1 LSQPLELVWRDQWG
15 RLLALLVAQFRRLDL
30 AEDGL
35 AEAFESAVRT
45 WEVDGVP
52 DNPAAWLLTTA
63 RRRVLD
69 RLRAEATAARKEPM
83 LVVEQEVSQRAA
95 RVMADPGGLLDDER
109 LRLVFLCAHPALER
123 ESASALTLRLV
134 LGVATEDVA
143 RLFLV
148 SRPTM
153 AARLTRAKRRL
164 AATGAP
170 FRVPDRQHLPDRLA
184 TVADVVYLAFTAGYA
199 PGSGPDVVRTELAGE
214 AVRLTRVLRELLPGE
229 PVLDLLL
236 ALMLLQHSRR
246 GARTDEQGRPVLL
259 ADQDRGRWR
268 SDEIEEALNL
278 LAPHVGTRAAGREG
292 SYLLQALVAAEH
304 ATAPTSAAT
313 RWDRIAGWYAQL
325 EALTG
330 SPVVRLNRA
339 VAAAEANGP
348 TAGLRL
354 LEGLDDALPGSHRVP
369 AVRGELLARQG
380 DTSGARTAYEL
391 AISRCGNT
399 AEREHLREKLTQLTG
414 AERR

>member
-1 LSQPLELVWRDQWG
+1 
-15 RLLALLVAQFRRLDL
+15 
-30 AEDGL
+30 
-35 AEAFESAVRT
+35 
-45 WEVDGVP
+45 
-52 DNPAAWLLTTA
+52 
-63 RRRVLD
+63 
-69 RLRAEATAARKEPM
+69 
-83 LVVEQEVSQRAA
+83 
-95 RVMADPGGLLDDER
+95 
-109 LRLVFLCAHPALER
+109 
-123 ESASALTLRLV
+123 
-134 LGVATEDVA
+134 
-143 RLFLV
+143 
-148 SRPTM
+148 
-153 AARLTRAKRRL
+153 
-164 AATGAP
+164 
-170 FRVPDRQHLPDRLA
+170 
-184 TVADVVYLAFTAGYA
+184 
-199 PGSGPDVVRTELAGE
+199 
-214 AVRLTRVLRELLPGE
+214 
-229 PVLDLLL
+229 
-236 ALMLLQHSRR
+236 
-246 GARTDEQGRPVLL
+246 
-259 ADQDRGRWR
+259 
-268 SDEIEEALNL
+268 
-278 LAPHVGTRAAGREG
+278 VGTRAAGREG

-339 VAAAEANGP
+339 VAAAEADGP